1 MPEKII
7 KIVLISNSKLFLE
20 GLRKILANEEG
31 IEISGECNRL
41 KELDFMFKES
51 SPEVLFIDNRE
62 LKWDIEKLFKGGKY
76 GKNKVKVIL
85 FSEGVREESK
95 NPDFVTVNH
104 DTTASELISI
114 IESARE
120 GNNHT
125 VAAVPEDSEIQSLT
139 NTELKIIGLIAS
151 GKNNKEISDKLS
163 ISEKTVKA
171 HLSNIFQKLNM
182 KNRYQLMVFGKRI
195 QNNRE
200 ISI

>member
-31 IEISGECNRL
+31 LEIAGECNRL
-41 KELDFMFKES
+41 KDLDSIFKES

-62 LKWDIEKLFKGGKY
+62 LKWDIGKLFKGNKY
-76 GKNKVKVIL
+76 GKNKVMIIL
-85 FSEGVREESK
+85 FSEGVREESN

-104 DTTASELISI
+104 DTTASELIAI
-114 IESARE
+114 IEGARE
-120 GNNHT
+120 GNNNMA
-125 VAAVPEDSEIQSLT
+125 AAVPVDSDVQSLT
-139 NTELKIIGLIAS
+139 NMELKIIGLIAS

-195 QNNRE
+195 QNNTE
-200 ISI
+200 MSI

>member
-7 KIVLISNSKLFLE
+7 KIVLISNSRLFLE
-20 GLRKILANEEG
+20 GLRKILANENG
-31 IEISGECNRL
+31 IEIAGECSRV
-41 KELDFMFKES
+41 KELDYIFKES
-51 SPEVLFIDNRE
+51 SPEALFIDNRE
-62 LKWDIEKLFKGGKY
+62 LKWDIEKLFEGGKY
-76 GKNKVKVIL
+76 RKNKVKIIL
-85 FSEGVREESK
+85 FSEGVREESN

-104 DTTASELISI
+104 DTTASELIAI
-114 IESARE
+114 IEGARE
-120 GNNHT
+120 GNNNT
-125 VAAVPEDSEIQSLT
+125 AAALPEDSEIQSLT

-195 QNNRE
+195 QNNTE
-200 ISI
+200 MSV